1 MLRAIVGAKESIY
14 LEMYIFEKD
23 TIGYDFLH
31 EIELKALSGIRVIII
46 LDALG
51 SFSLAEDAIE
61 RLKSVGAEVLFFTYW
76 FRRTHRKILIID
88 EWTVFLGGVNIAGQF
103 SRWKDLQVRVS
114 GRIARIAVRSFA
126 HIYHECG
133 GKNPALSF
141 VNEPRIFGHARAWF
155 LDSGVREKFHKLK
168 KHYEKHIDSAMR
180 DIMLVTPYLIP
191 HPWIITHLHRALQR
205 GVNVT
210 IIIPRSTDHP
220 YIDRINYFYADRFEK
235 IGVHVLLGRG
245 MNHAKVMLIDNSI
258 ATIGSQNL
266 DTLSFDWNVE
276 AGIFFDDVHMIGE
289 LKEIVSEWAT
299 DAEDFE
305 TLAYLP
311 RWYDHAIAFILRL
324 FERTP

>member
-1 MLRAIVGAKESIY
+1 MRTKFYRTSETAWAAMLRAIVGAKESIY

-126 HIYHECG
+126 HIY
-133 GKNPALSF
+133 N
-141 VNEPRIFGHARAWF
+141 
-155 LDSGVREKFHKLK
+155 DSEGFF
-168 KHYEKHIDSAMR
+168 
-180 DIMLVTPYLIP
+180 PP
-191 HPWIITHLHRALQR
+191 H
-205 GVNVT
+205 
-210 IIIPRSTDHP
+210 S
-220 YIDRINYFYADRFEK
+220 
-235 IGVHVLLGRG
+235 
-245 MNHAKVMLIDNSI
+245 
-258 ATIGSQNL
+258 
-266 DTLSFDWNVE
+266 
-276 AGIFFDDVHMIGE
+276 
-289 LKEIVSEWAT
+289 
-299 DAEDFE
+299 
-305 TLAYLP
+305 
-311 RWYDHAIAFILRL
+311 
-324 FERTP
+324 